1 LRQALIRTVGR
12 SGTPDRRLWLAAVSW
27 RLLSTAGL
35 FLAAWAVTER
45 VGISAVL
52 ALGDI
57 ALRPL
62 LRRLH
67 ALLWRER
74 AGSALQDGAGI

>member
-1 LRQALIRTVGR
+1 
-12 SGTPDRRLWLAAVSW
+12 LWLAAVSW

-35 FLAAWAVTER
+35 FLAAWAVTEQ

-52 ALGDI
+52 ALGDL

-62 LRRLH
+62 LRKLH
-67 ALLWRER
+67 ALLWRES
-74 AGSALQDGAGI
+74 AASALQDGAGI